1 MSEKELPE
9 EDTEYEEMIN
19 KIVKGM
25 KKLEEINEEIKKDN
39 KKAKNPIDD
48 ETKSILLDLAEGLE
62 EVYNGL
68 KEFEEEYK

>member
-25 KKLEEINEEIKKDN
+25 KKLEEINEEIKK
-39 KKAKNPIDD
+39 KQ
-48 ETKSILLDLAEGLE
+48 
-62 EVYNGL
+62 
-68 KEFEEEYK
+68 